1 HGETMQATYN
11 FPGAETDLL
20 ARGLIPAGWLDGIK
34 SRLLL
39 MLLLRAGA
47 GTEDIRQTFDDWRY
61 PFGR

>member
-1 HGETMQATYN
+1 MIS
-11 FPGAETDLL
+11 PGAETDLL
-20 ARGLIPAGWLDGIK
+20 DRGLIPAGWLGGIK

-47 GTEDIRQTFDDWRY
+47 AENEIRQAFGAWCH